1 MKTCDL
7 CIQSLRIVEL
17 TNSVTV
23 FTTFP
28 RTIGLAHKSPIFT
41 SLDMVKLLNNAS
53 VSFSTVSFFG
63 S

>member
-1 MKTCDL
+1 MKTCCL
-7 CIQSLRIVEL
+7 CIQNSRIVEL
-17 TNSVTV
+17 TNSVII

-53 VSFSTVSFFG
+53 VSFSTVSLIG